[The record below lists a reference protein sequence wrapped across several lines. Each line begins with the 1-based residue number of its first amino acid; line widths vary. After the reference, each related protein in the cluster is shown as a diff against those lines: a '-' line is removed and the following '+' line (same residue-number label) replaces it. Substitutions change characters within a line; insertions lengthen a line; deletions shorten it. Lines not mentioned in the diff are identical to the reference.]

1 MDYVIS
7 IVVDDKRYYVD
18 QFEHDYGISY
28 SLVDRIIYG
37 HESIFNLEN
46 AKKILR
52 ILNQSN
58 NILDIPSNCNMKLN
72 KVIQQLKIYKL
83 EFDEIQLDN

>member
-1 MDYVIS
+1 MDYVIF
-7 IVVDDKRYYVD
+7 IVVNGTRYYVD

-37 HESIFNLEN
+37 HESIFSLED

-52 ILNQSN
+52 ILNKSN
-58 NILDIPSNCNMKLN
+58 NRLNIPSNWNIKAN
-72 KVIQQLKIYKL
+72 EVVSQLKIYKM
-83 EFDEIQLDN
+83 EFKEI